1 MPQDINNNL
10 WVGLQPWLVG
20 NLVITLG
27 RISLITHLPY
37 RYSDPINLPQ
47 NRIPNIPTYTKP
59 QHVVWGQTW
68 GKPHDPNQG
77 LSHHWWK
84 REMETRNEEN
94 RERRVGNCHFFVLS
108 QPSQILNELFSM
120 VMLLLVSSFQLV
132 PRILTLRQCQ
142 CRRHLKS
149 LATRCLS
156 QNQ

>member
-1 MPQDINNNL
+1 MPEDNNNNL

-37 RYSDPINLPQ
+37 RYSDPINFPQ
-47 NRIPNIPTYTKP
+47 NRDTKYSYLY
-59 QHVVWGQTW
+59 QT
-68 GKPHDPNQG
+68 PACG
-77 LSHHWWK
+77 LGPDVGETT
-84 REMETRNEEN
+84 RPEPGLITPLVETRNGTRNEEN

-142 CRRHLKS
+142 CRRHINY
-149 LATRCLS
+149 CS
-156 QNQ
+156 Q